1 MKIIIGM
8 AEIADGKKKVTEAAE
23 ILSNAGIIDKAT
35 LLERL
40 SVQRRLRASMPT
52 WKRIRSS

>member
-40 SVQRRLRASMPT
+40 SDPKTLEGFNAYLE
-52 WKRIRSS
+52 RIRSS